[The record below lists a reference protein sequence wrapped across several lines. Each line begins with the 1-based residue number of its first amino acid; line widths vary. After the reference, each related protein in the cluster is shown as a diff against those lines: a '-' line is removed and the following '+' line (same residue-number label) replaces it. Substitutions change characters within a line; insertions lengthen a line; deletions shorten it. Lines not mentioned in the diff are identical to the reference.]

1 MDQRAGRTASSMVGV
16 PFTGILGKGRVA
28 NFQSENPLLFPPQS
42 GTLSLVKG
50 LTSLS
55 IGMESPPQFRHP
67 VHYNDVR
74 PRISY
79 N

>member
-16 PFTGILGKGRVA
+16 PFTGTLGWVARAA
-28 NFQSENPLLFPPQS
+28 NFQSEKPLLFPPQS

-50 LTSLS
+50 LTTLS

-74 PRISY
+74 PRIS
-79 N
+79 